1 MRVVIVGAGAIGSVI
16 GGFLAKSGHTVAMVA
31 RGAHLHAMAENGL
44 RITGIWG
51 DHDVAGFSTY
61 GHARDVPGDDWDLVA
76 VVTKSFDTAGALDD
90 AAGLV
95 GDNTLV
101 LSVQNGLGNIEQV
114 ESRFGVA
121 RSLGGM
127 VIFGVRVVEP
137 GTVEVT
143 VFAHEGRIGSMTG
156 AIDPDR
162 IEMIAETFTAAG
174 IPMLATDDI
183 ESHVW
188 GKVLYNCALNPL
200 SAVLGVTYG
209 TLAERQ
215 HTCEIMSA
223 VVDEI
228 YRVAET
234 RGVALFEKTAS
245 DYFRHFLEDL
255 VPPTA
260 AHRASMYE
268 DLRIGRRTEI
278 DALNGAVVG
287 LGAEH
292 GVGCPVNAA
301 LTALVHARER
311 AQELDRV

>member
-1 MRVVIVGAGAIGSVI
+1 MRVVIVGAGAIGSVV
-16 GGFLAKSGHTVAMVA
+16 GGFLAKSGHTVALVG
-31 RGAHLHAMAENGL
+31 RGVHLHAMAEAGL

-51 DHDVAGFSTY
+51 DHDVGGFSTY
-61 GHARDVPGDDWDLVA
+61 GHARDVPGNGWDLVA

-90 AAGLV
+90 AAELV
-95 GDNTLV
+95 GDRTLV
-101 LSVQNGLGNIEQV
+101 LSLQNGLGNIEQV

-127 VIFGVRVVEP
+127 VIF
-137 GTVEVT
+137 TVY
-143 VFAHEGRIGSMTG
+143 AHEARIGSRTG
-156 AIDPDR
+156 AVEPDR
-162 IEMIAETFTAAG
+162 IEMIAEAFTDAG
-174 IPMLATDDI
+174 IPTLATDAI

-188 GKVLYNCALNPL
+188 DKVLYNCALNPL

-209 TLAERQ
+209 TLAAQQ
-215 HTCEIMSA
+215 HTCEVMST
-223 VVDEI
+223 VIDEI

-234 RGVALFEKTAS
+234 RGIALFEKTPHG
-245 DYFRHFLEDL
+245 YFRRFLEDL

-278 DALNGAVVG
+278 DALNGAIVQ

-301 LTALVHARER
+301 LAALVRAREIAR
-311 AQELDRV
+311 ELDRV

>member
-1 MRVVIVGAGAIGSVI
+1 MRVVIVGAGAIGSVV
-16 GGFLAKSGHTVAMVA
+16 GGFLAKSGHTVALVG
-31 RGAHLHAMAENGL
+31 RGAHLHAMAAAGL

-51 DHDVAGFSTY
+51 DHDVGGFSTY
-61 GHARDVPGDDWDLVA
+61 GHARDVPGNDWDLVA

-95 GDNTLV
+95 GNGTLV

-127 VIFGVRVVEP
+127 VIFGVRVVDP

-143 VFAHEGRIGSMTG
+143 VFAHEARIGSRTG
-156 AIDPDR
+156 AVEPAR
-162 IEMIAETFTAAG
+162 IEMIAEAFTDAG
-174 IPMLATDDI
+174 IPMLATDAI

-188 GKVLYNCALNPL
+188 DKVLFNCALNPL

-209 TLAERQ
+209 TLAAQQ
-215 HTCEIMSA
+215 HTCEIMST

-234 RGVALFEKTAS
+234 RGVALFEKTPRG
-245 DYFRHFLEDL
+245 YFRHFLEDL

-278 DALNGAVVG
+278 DALNGAVVR
-287 LGAEH
+287 LGAEYD
-292 GVGCPVNAA
+292 VGCPVNAA
-301 LTALVHARER
+301 LAALVRARENTR
-311 AQELDRV
+311 ELDRV

>member
-1 MRVVIVGAGAIGSVI
+1 MRVVIVGAGAIGSVV
-16 GGFLAKSGHTVAMVA
+16 GGFLAKSGHTVAMVG
-31 RGAHLHAMAENGL
+31 RGAHLHAMAAAGL

-51 DHDVAGFSTY
+51 DHDVRGFSTY
-61 GHARDVPGDDWDLVA
+61 GHARDVPGNGWDLVA

-95 GDNTLV
+95 GDGTLV

-114 ESRFGVA
+114 ENRFGVD

-143 VFAHEGRIGSMTG
+143 VYAHEARIGSRTSVV
-156 AIDPDR
+156 DPER
-162 IEMIAETFTAAG
+162 IEKIAEAFTAAG
-174 IPMLATDDI
+174 IPTLATDAI
-183 ESHVW
+183 ESHIW

-209 TLAERQ
+209 TLAEQQ
-215 HTCEIMSA
+215 HTCKIMRS
-223 VVDEI
+223 VIDEV
-228 YRVAET
+228 YDVADK
-234 RGVALFEKTAS
+234 RGVALFEKTP
-245 DYFRHFLEDL
+245 DGYFRHFLEKL
-255 VPPTA
+255 VPPTE

-278 DALNGAVVG
+278 DALNGAVVR
-287 LGAEH
+287 LGAGH
-292 GVGCPVNAA
+292 GVSCPVNATLA
-301 LTALVHARER
+301 ALVHAREN
-311 AQELDRV
+311 APELDRV